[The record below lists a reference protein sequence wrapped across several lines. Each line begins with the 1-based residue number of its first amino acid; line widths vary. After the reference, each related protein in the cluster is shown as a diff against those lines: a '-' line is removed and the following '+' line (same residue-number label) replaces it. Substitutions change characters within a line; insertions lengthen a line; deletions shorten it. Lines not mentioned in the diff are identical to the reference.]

1 MSVEIN
7 NPGEG
12 TSSVVDSLV
21 RLEPGAPVVVALSGG
36 VDSAVSAWLL
46 KEQGYD
52 VQALFMKNWEEDD
65 DDEHCAAADD
75 LADAERVCT
84 QLDIPLNTVNLAT
97 EYWDLVFVHFLEEHE
112 AGRTPNPDVL
122 CNREIKFR
130 EFISHAKRLG
140 GERVATGHYARLET
154 LESGRTRLLR
164 GLDNGKDQS
173 YFLYTLDQ
181 QQLSS
186 AAFPL
191 GNLCKSE
198 VRERA
203 RQLDLAVHDKKDST
217 GICFIGER
225 PFKTFLSR
233 FLPPKPGDIE
243 TPEGD
248 IVGAHDGLM
257 YYTLGQRRGLGIG
270 GRRDGDD
277 AAWYVV
283 AKELQGNVLVVAQGH
298 DHPLLYSDTLIATD
312 IHWINETPPTA
323 ALTCTAKTRYR
334 QPDQP
339 CEVQLIDDKRCRVV
353 FETRQRA
360 VTPGQSVVFYAGEE
374 CLGGGIIEETSV
386 GTR

>member
-1 MSVEIN
+1 MTVESN
-7 NPGEG
+7 KLREG
-12 TSSVVDSLV
+12 TSSFVGSST
-21 RLEPGAPVVVALSGG
+21 RLEPGTPVVVALSGG

-46 KEQGYD
+46 KEHGYD

-65 DDEHCAAADD
+65 DDGYCAAAED

-84 QLDIPLNTVNLAT
+84 QLDIPLSTVNLAT
-97 EYWDLVFVHFLEEHE
+97 EYWDMVFVQFLEEHE

-130 EFISHAKRLG
+130 EFVRHAHRLG
-140 GERVATGHYARLET
+140 GECVATGHYARLDPVD
-154 LESGRTRLLR
+154 GRIRLLR
-164 GLDNGKDQS
+164 GLDDSKDQS

-181 QQLSS
+181 RQLSS

-191 GNLCKSE
+191 GHLHKSE

-203 RQLDLAVHDKKDST
+203 RQLGLAVHDKKDST

-243 TPEGD
+243 TPEGKV
-248 IVGAHDGLM
+248 VGAHDGLM

-277 AAWYVV
+277 SAWYVV
-283 AKELQGNVLVVAQGH
+283 AKELQRNVLVVAQGH
-298 DHPLLYSDTLIATD
+298 DHRLLYSDSLVATEM
-312 IHWINETPPTA
+312 HWVTGAPPPLPLA
-323 ALTCTAKTRYR
+323 CTAKTRYR
-334 QPDQP
+334 QSDQS
-339 CEVQLIDDKRCRVV
+339 CEIQTLDDGRCRVV
-353 FETRQRA
+353 FETPQRA
-360 VTPGQSVVFYAGEE
+360 VTPGQSVVFYLGEE
-374 CLGGGIIEETSV
+374 CLGGGIIQESSV
-386 GTR
+386 GTA